1 MTEFRFYHLE
11 RRRIDQALPEILEDA
26 LAHGLRAVVQAPSQ
40 ERVEALN
47 ERLWTY
53 ADDSFLP
60 HGAAPDGEPEA
71 QPVYLTAGEENPNGA
86 RLRVLLSG
94 VGAAPFADAAAG
106 AAYERVI
113 LLFDGRDEE
122 AKAEARRQWSLVKAA
137 GAAPSYWREGEDGG
151 WEKGR

>member
-1 MTEFRFYHLE
+1 MSEFRFYHLE

-26 LAHGLRAVVQAPSQ
+26 LAHGRRAVVQAPSE

-60 HGAAPDGEPEA
+60 HGAAGDGEPQA
-71 QPVYLTAGEENPNGA
+71 QPIYLTAGEDNPNGA
-86 RLRVLLSG
+86 SLRVLIAG
-94 VGAAPFADAAAG
+94 VDAAPFAEAAAG
-106 AAYERVI
+106 GAYERVI

-122 AKAEARRQWSLVKAA
+122 TRAEARRQWTLLKAA

-151 WEKGR
+151 WEKAR

>member
-1 MTEFRFYHLE
+1 MSEFRFYHLE
-11 RRRIDQALPEILEDA
+11 RRRIDQALPDILEDA
-26 LAHGLRAVVQAPSQ
+26 LAHGLRAVVQAPSI

-53 ADDSFLP
+53 ADESFLP
-60 HGAAPDGEPEA
+60 HGAAGDGEPQA
-71 QPVYLTAGEENPNGA
+71 QPVYLTSGEENPNGA
-86 RLRVLLSG
+86 SLRVLLAG
-94 VGAAPFADAAAG
+94 VDAAPYAAAAAG
-106 AAYERVI
+106 GAYERVI

-122 AKAEARRQWSLVKAA
+122 MRAEARRQWTLLKAA

>member
-26 LAHGLRAVVQAPSQ
+26 LAHGLRAVVQATSE

-60 HGAAPDGEPEA
+60 HGAARDGEPQA
-71 QPVYLTAGEENPNGA
+71 QPIYLSAGEENPNGA
-86 RLRVLLSG
+86 ALRVLLSG
-94 VGAAPFADAAAG
+94 VDAAPFAEG
-106 AAYERVI
+106 AYERVI

-137 GAAPSYWREGEDGG
+137 GVAPTYWREGEDGG

>member
-1 MTEFRFYHLE
+1 MSEFRFYHLE
-11 RRRIDQALPEILEDA
+11 RRRIDQALPDILEDA
-26 LAHGLRAVVQAPSQ
+26 LAHGLRAVVQAPSP
-40 ERVEALN
+40 EHVEALN

-53 ADDSFLP
+53 ADESFLP
-60 HGAAPDGEPEA
+60 HGSARDGEPQA
-71 QPVYLTAGEENPNGA
+71 QPVYLTDGEDNPNGA

-94 VGAAPFADAAAG
+94 VDAAPLVEG
-106 AAYERVI
+106 AYERVI